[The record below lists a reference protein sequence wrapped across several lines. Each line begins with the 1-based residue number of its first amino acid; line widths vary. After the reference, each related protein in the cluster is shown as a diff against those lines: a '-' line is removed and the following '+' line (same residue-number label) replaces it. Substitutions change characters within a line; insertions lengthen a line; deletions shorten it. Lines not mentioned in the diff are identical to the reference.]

1 MDQGNSPNV
10 HEEDF
15 QPNEPPSSLKPNQP
29 TETKVK
35 VALRIRPFIHKEIID
50 NEQKC
55 TQCFPETKQVYFC
68 SCQIVFVMSC
78 FI

>member
-1 MDQGNSPNV
+1 MDQGNSINV
-10 HEEDF
+10 HEEDL
-15 QPNEPPSSLKPNQP
+15 QPIEVPSSFKPNQS

-55 TQCFPETKQVYFC
+55 TQCFLETKQVHPLSY
-68 SCQIVFVMSC
+68 
-78 FI
+78 